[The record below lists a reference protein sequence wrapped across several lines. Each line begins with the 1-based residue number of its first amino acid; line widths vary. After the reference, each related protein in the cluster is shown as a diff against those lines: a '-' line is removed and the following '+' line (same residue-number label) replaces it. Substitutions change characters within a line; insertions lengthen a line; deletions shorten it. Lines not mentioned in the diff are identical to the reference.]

1 MDHLKVELGQ
11 FLQPA
16 CDLSLGL
23 PKVPQPLQGIP
34 RLGPAS
40 PSASRNNS
48 APHARASGW
57 RTRPPPVGPALLA
70 ATTLP
75 RWRLRWHPHPPE
87 KCGQSVGGTESGDS
101 PTHPSGEQMLLPPS
115 DPNATSHLSLSG
127 HATDLPRWRNS
138 GQTACNRMPI
148 PGTAGLL
155 SRTEAWATPGP
166 PPSSLDRYQPH
177 AASQCG
183 PGSVRS
189 VASSHGLQAGQ
200 HPFQAFQVLLL
211 CLPEDDNI
219 VEIDEARF
227 PRQPPQRFLHQ
238 TLKRR
243 RGVAESERHDADL
256 KESQGCGKRR
266 FLPVSLS
273 DFYLP
278 VARRQIERAEPLG
291 PRQRIQH
298 IIYSR
303 DGLGID
309 ARHSVQIAA
318 NRPSFGPAL
327 LVNSRGLRLVRL
339 PPCAAFPGLAG
350 PPPPAGLGEGGG
362 VAASPAGPLRSR
374 CGALQGL
381 FVRGR
386 PRRARWPS
394 RISGVCCVGP
404 SYCARNTPL
413 HPLGYVSNHSTHR
426 HRLLRQ
432 IPHSVAPPQPRS
444 QCWAG
449 RHFLPLAGTS
459 LSSRLSG
466 PSSET

>member
-1 MDHLKVELGQ
+1 M
-11 FLQPA
+11 A
-16 CDLSLGL
+16 SSLASTSTRKGVQRICHAG
-23 PKVPQPLQGIP
+23 KIP
-34 RLGPAS
+34 DK
-40 PSASRNNS
+40 
-48 APHARASGW
+48 
-57 RTRPPPVGPALLA
+57 PPVIGCQSQELPDFSHAPRRGPLLDRRRLLWIGTNPMLRHNVAQVVYALSHQLALL
-70 ATTLP
+70 
-75 RWRLRWHPHPPE
+75 RL
-87 KCGQSVGGTESGDS
+87 
-101 PTHPSGEQMLLPPS
+101 
-115 DPNATSHLSLSG
+115 
-127 HATDLPRWRNS
+127 DL
-138 GQTACNRMPI
+138 Q
-148 PGTAGLL
+148 
-155 SRTEAWATPGP
+155 
-166 PPSSLDRYQPH
+166 
-177 AASQCG
+177 
-183 PGSVRS
+183 
-189 VASSHGLQAGQ
+189 SHGLQAGQ

-243 RGVAESERHDADL
+243 RGVAESERHDAEL

-291 PRQRIQH
+291 PRQRIQR
-298 IIYSR
+298 IVYSR

-309 ARHSVQIAA
+309 ARHSVQTAA
-318 NRPSFGPAL
+318 NRPSSEPAL

-404 SYCARNTPL
+404 SYCARNTPF

-444 QCWAG
+444 RCWAG